1 MAVKEIKDLD
11 GRTLFR
17 AEAATIKELVRK
29 AASERASLRRADLAR
44 ADLNGLDL
52 AGVDLSDANLYRA
65 RFKGANLA
73 GADLSGVSAAHA
85 QFFGAHLARVRFDG
99 ANLVHAVFDGA
110 TAGQASFRGAVLD
123 DAGFPQASLTG
134 ADFSQA
140 EACKASFRGARLVN
154 AKFCYGRFVACDF
167 AQADLGV
174 SGKLDALHLPDR
186 TRGAVAIGCDYDDA
200 KLPKRS
206 LPAMRWDRWTGR
218 GAEGLL
224 SCVAAGSAAFGGY
237 MLLPHWMEVGGL
249 VEVAEKGAGAVG
261 GLALVVMT
269 AKRIEEFLSEKI
281 AEAAVRLQ
289 VRVRDSVSRLV
300 RVGADRAW
308 LTVAMVKQGSDVPL
322 RRALAATAPEAA
334 SRGFFA
340 RWTEFSAKVGRV
352 VVCDRRHLGLA
363 LDECAFERDR
373 RHPVDRDVVL
383 VRTGDG
389 EGSPSLP
396 CGDASG
402 SAATPVPVAVRLS
415 RDGTR
420 SAVWAGEDGKP
431 RIVATYGEDGAPV
444 EAWNIAKRE
453 PVDPAG
459 IGRLPAWKAT
469 LDAFE
474 AGVRRDCGLPAA
486 VRPTETHAV
495 AVGADGTVLVYDR
508 RSGRLDNPLGPSV
521 VKPTGEEVWFRQGR
535 QTATRRHGGPGGPE
549 AEAAAL
555 GM

>member
-11 GRTLFR
+11 GKMLFR
-17 AEAATIKELVRK
+17 AEAANMKDLVRL
-29 AASERASLRRADLAR
+29 AVAERVSLRRANLAR
-44 ADLNGLDL
+44 ADLNGADL
-52 AGVDLSDANLYRA
+52 AGVDLSEANLHRT

-73 GADLSGVSAAHA
+73 GADLSGASAVHA
-85 QFFGAHLARVRFDG
+85 QFFGAHLARARFDG
-99 ANLVHAVFDGA
+99 AKLAHADFDGS
-110 TAGQASFRGAVLD
+110 TLGQASFRGALLD
-123 DAGFPQASLTG
+123 EADFSQASLTG
-134 ADFSQA
+134 ADLSQA
-140 EACKASFRGARLVN
+140 EARKASFRGARLVN

-186 TRGAVAIGCDYDDA
+186 TRGTVAIGCDYDDA

-224 SCVAAGSAAFGGY
+224 SCVAAGSAALGGY

-249 VEVAEKGAGAVG
+249 VEMAEKGAGAVG
-261 GLALVVMT
+261 GLAVVVMT

-289 VRVRDSVSRLV
+289 VRLRDSVSRLV

-389 EGSPSLP
+389 DGSPSLA
-396 CGDASG
+396 CDVDGTG
-402 SAATPVPVAVRLS
+402 AAAAPVPVAVRFA

-420 SAVWAGEDGKP
+420 SAVWAGDDGKP
-431 RIVATYGEDGAPV
+431 RVAATYGADGAPV
-444 EAWNIAKRE
+444 AAWNIAKRA
-453 PVDPAG
+453 PIDPAE
-459 IGRLPAWKAT
+459 IHRLPAWKAT

-474 AGVRRDCGLPAA
+474 AGIRRDCGLPAA
-486 VRPTETHAV
+486 VRPTESHDV
-495 AVGADGTVLVYDR
+495 AVGSDGTVLVYDR

-521 VKPTGEEVWFRQGR
+521 VTPAGEEVWFRQGR
-535 QTATRRHGGPGGPE
+535 QTAQARRAGPE
-549 AEAAAL
+549 PEAAAP